1 MFAAVLDTSVLWPS
15 LQRDF
20 LLSLAAEGS
29 YRSLWS
35 SVILDELIFHEA
47 RKLVTRGTP
56 TGEAQASA
64 QRLIDQ
70 MSTAF
75 DDALVTDWESLEG
88 TYGLPDPDDEH
99 VVAAAAK
106 GGAEVI
112 VTSNLKDFPAAH
124 LPDPIRAIS
133 AKEFVYDTVR
143 QHLTQ
148 ACCAVLEI
156 CARSGRHGPHLTPAE
171 MLTILDDRY
180 GMTDTAELLFAA
192 PGLRE
197 ALR

>member
-1 MFAAVLDTSVLWPS
+1 M
-15 LQRDF
+15 
-20 LLSLAAEGS
+20 
-29 YRSLWS
+29 
-35 SVILDELIFHEA
+35 
-47 RKLVTRGTP
+47 
-56 TGEAQASA
+56 
-64 QRLIDQ
+64 
-70 MSTAF
+70 
-75 DDALVTDWESLEG
+75 
-88 TYGLPDPDDEH
+88 
-99 VVAAAAK
+99 
-106 GGAEVI
+106 
-112 VTSNLKDFPAAH
+112 TSNLKDFPAAH

-156 CARSGRHGPHLTPAE
+156 CARSGRRGPHLTPAE